1 MDNTKFLNLLEPS
14 IVTIPAHLNLL
25 PAHPNCGIR
34 SKNIKTNQ
42 KNILCSNC
50 YHYIHKKCS
59 KIKNND
65 HKHIDW
71 KHWECLTCL
80 HTKFP
85 FTYIK
90 LDELTWMSYNFNL
103 PCLCPQKHSSPTNLN
118 NLLKSLS
125 NKDSPFYENDP
136 CEYINIQPNFK
147 FYDIHDLHKLD
158 TFKDKTIN
166 NNFSIFHTNIC
177 SLQSNFDNRENLLN
191 DLNHGFD
198 VISLTETWNPENKNH
213 LFSADKLDK
222 YHPFK
227 GTT

>member
-1 MDNTKFLNLLEPS
+1 MELLWYCRSCNDQIFPFNTMDNTKFLNLLEPS

-25 PAHPNCGIR
+25 PAHPNCGIC

-90 LDELTWMSYNFNL
+90 LDELTWMSYNSNL
-103 PCLCPQKHSSPTNLN
+103 PCLCPQNHSSPTNLN

-136 CEYINIQPNFK
+136 CKYINIQPNFK
-147 FYDIHDLHKLD
+147 YYDIHDLHKLD
-158 TFKDKTIN
+158 TSEDKTIN
-166 NNFSIFHTNIC
+166 NNFSIFHTNIY
-177 SLQSNFDNRENLLN
+177 SLQGQF
-191 DLNHGFD
+191 
-198 VISLTETWNPENKNH
+198 
-213 LFSADKLDK
+213 
-222 YHPFK
+222 
-227 GTT
+227 